1 MSHDGQGSRELTLIS
16 LASRALSENWTS
28 TKRTMNTVSNAI
40 ETKIENKTTRLYRWP
55 LTNKK
60 SIIFTYKTNG
70 KVVLCTRRLFF
81 KLHISI
87 HNSQYLHICT
97 IYNTCIFA
105 QFTILAYLQNSS
117 SKSKLGRDC
126 GDQRSDTDRCCGS
139 EWGKIITSR
148 QIGPEKRENHKLEI
162 CWRWTDL

>member
-1 MSHDGQGSRELTLIS
+1 M
-16 LASRALSENWTS
+16 
-28 TKRTMNTVSNAI
+28 
-40 ETKIENKTTRLYRWP
+40 
-55 LTNKK
+55 TNKK

-87 HNSQYLHICT
+87 HNSQFTIFAQSTILVYLHNSQYSHICT

-105 QFTILAYLQNSS
+105 QFTILAYLHNSS

-126 GDQRSDTDRCCGS
+126 GDQSSDTDRCCGS

-148 QIGPEKRENHKLEI
+148 QIGPEKREKHKLEI
-162 CWRWTDL
+162 CWR